1 MRGMFFCVGEMS
13 TFSFA
18 FSRVTYS
25 LKVSVM
31 RLDRVF
37 VAESRGMAWIK
48 IGGSVSLGPPVGGM
62 MLAQPTAPR
71 PKIIYVATQ
80 SREKLREKDLFIER
94 NACLQ
99 T

>member
-37 VAESRGMAWIK
+37 VAESRGIAWIK

-62 MLAQPTAPR
+62 MLAQPTP
-71 PKIIYVATQ
+71 PITSEPIIMLPISDIQ
-80 SREKLREKDLFIER
+80 NEKDNFIDE
-94 NACLQ
+94 
-99 T
+99 

>member
-1 MRGMFFCVGEMS
+1 MFFCVGEIS

-31 RLDRVF
+31 RLDKVF
-37 VAESRGMAWIK
+37 VAESRGIAWIK
-48 IGGSVSLGPPVGGM
+48 IGGRVSLGPPVGGM
-62 MLAQPTAPR
+62 MLAQPTVPR
-71 PKIIYVATQ
+71 PKIINDATH
-80 SREKLREKDLFIER
+80 SSDKLRENNLFIEK